1 MANCYLLYI
10 THLPYLWLAASLPLV
25 FSNSSWTICRSR
37 QALGLPLEEPGKYK
51 PASFFGKDQYDPENP
66 LYRYDYW
73 GEPKNSEKSKQERMT
88 ELHNKSIVGKGNV
101 WYETSYEDAI
111 AQRMQREA
119 RAKEEKQR
127 VEEDSDRDYDDEDDD
142 DDDDDIDFNLLGD
155 FGVDLAN
162 HPVVNGTES
171 AGLSDEGMFD
181 N

>member
-1 MANCYLLYI
+1 M
-10 THLPYLWLAASLPLV
+10 AASLPLV
-25 FSNSSWTICRSR
+25 FSNSRTICRSR
-37 QALGLPLEEPGKYK
+37 RALGLPLEEPGKYK

-101 WYETSYEDAI
+101 WYEMSYEDAI

-119 RAKEEKQR
+119 RAKEEKQG
-127 VEEDSDRDYDDEDDD
+127 VEEDSDRDYDDED

-171 AGLSDEGMFD
+171 AGLSHEGMFD